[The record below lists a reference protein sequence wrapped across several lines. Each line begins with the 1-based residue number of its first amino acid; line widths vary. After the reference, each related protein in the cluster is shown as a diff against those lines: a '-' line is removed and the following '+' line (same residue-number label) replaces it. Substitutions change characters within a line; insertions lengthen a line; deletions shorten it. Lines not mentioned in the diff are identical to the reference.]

1 MARTLFERQS
11 HERQEYPR
19 RIVWSMAIS
28 LVLLIVAFRFW
39 PVPEIDTQPVVF
51 DTRAQEMITLEEIQP
66 TRQQRGA
73 PAPRPPAIP
82 VLVPDDVVLPD
93 VELDFSQDFALSV
106 LGSPTG
112 TADDAPL
119 AAPGGGGSAP
129 GTRPDSGPRPVRI
142 VEPEYTEAARRR
154 KVRAEVIV
162 EVLVDTKGRVTT
174 SRISE
179 RFLVRDS
186 DTGARESVA
195 TLGYGLEEAAIA
207 AAGQWTFRP
216 ARQDGRAVESWTT
229 ITFTFGL

>member
-11 HERQEYPR
+11 HERREYPG
-19 RIVWSMAIS
+19 RIVWSMVIS

-39 PVPEIDTQPVVF
+39 PVPEVDTQPVVF
-51 DTRAQEMITLEEIQP
+51 DTRAQDLITLEEIQP

-93 VELDFSQDFALSV
+93 VELDFSQEFTLSV
-106 LGSPTG
+106 IGSETG
-112 TADDAPL
+112 TSNTPVVAP
-119 AAPGGGGSAP
+119 PGGSAT

-142 VEPEYTEAARRR
+142 VEPEYTAEARRR

-162 EVLVDTKGRVTT
+162 EVLVDTRGRVTT

-186 DTGARESVA
+186 DTGARESVPA
-195 TLGYGLEEAAIA
+195 LGYGLEESAVA

-216 ARQDGRAVESWTT
+216 ARQDGRVVESWTT